1 MAKIS
6 GSEKNN
12 KLIEQVT
19 KAIETIITTSKNLDN
34 TDDEIIVVS
43 IDGKKIV
50 EDEANRYKKL
60 VKVKNILD
68 FAEKAESE
76 LFAFEEIYVEK
87 SKQADLFELANDSEL
102 GIEFPSAFGQYGEI
116 PGTDGL
122 TCPRPKSMLETF
134 EGYEAYLKQYYK
146 EADIDPTFDEDG
158 IRLPYPHE
166 KYIWVK
172 GQATASKEKDYV
184 SNYYK
189 EYKNWKENGIEEDNT
204 KGDSGIAG
212 APSNDG
218 DDVDKSDSKKNKPKT
233 TEATDEDTPELSD
246 EERSARAKERT
257 EKRKGLARR
266 KYAKDKK
273 TLGDYLKTPFRKLDE
288 ADKTLSNGKNWPK
301 IKRFLVGGAI
311 AVGAVALLQTCG
323 LPLLSLLWTGL
334 TEWPVMLTSA
344 FTGVMTQGGT
354 TVALTALDRIVM
366 GIIGAAVPAG
376 VFGIVR
382 GLAKKWNKAR
392 EEAER
397 LHGDDEDIEIDDPDY
412 EPTKEKG
419 KEKGKDDDL
428 TKGKGKGTDTGK
440 KEPKSKVTIPEGS
453 LNDKISFIKNALT
466 GINEE
471 LDIAI
476 EEQRALDTSVD
487 SQESKEERLK
497 ALSKT
502 IKNLK
507 AKRDAYM
514 EELAKLVTD
523 IEIDAATK
531 EEPAAIHTSG
541 GMNK

>member
-19 KAIETIITTSKNLDN
+19 KAIETIITTSKSLD
-34 TDDEIIVVS
+34 DDLVAS

-50 EDEANRYKKL
+50 TDEMDRYKKL
-60 VKVKNILD
+60 TEVKNILD
-68 FAEKAESE
+68 FTEKSENE
-76 LFAFEEIYVEK
+76 LFGFEEVYVEK
-87 SKQADLFELANDSEL
+87 SKQERLFELANDEEL

-146 EADIDPTFDEDG
+146 EADIDPTFDENG
-158 IRLPYPHE
+158 VRLPYPHE

-184 SNYYK
+184 SSYYK
-189 EYKNWKENGIEEDNT
+189 AYKDWKENGVEEENSKDN
-204 KGDSGIAG
+204 SGVAG
-212 APSNDG
+212 APTNEG
-218 DDVDKSDSKKNKPKT
+218 DDTEKSGSKKNKPKT
-233 TEATDEDTPELSD
+233 TQSTDEDAPELSD
-246 EERSARAKERT
+246 EERSARAKERA
-257 EKRKGLARR
+257 EQRKGLNRR

-273 TLGDYLKTPFRKLDE
+273 TLGDYLKAPFRKLDE

-301 IKRFLVGGAI
+301 IKRFLVGAAV
-311 AVGAVALLQTCG
+311 AVGAVALLQTAG
-323 LPLLSLLWTGL
+323 LPLLSVIWTGL
-334 TEWPVMLTSA
+334 TEWPFMLTSA
-344 FTGVMTQGGT
+344 ITGVATQGGT
-354 TVALTALDRIVM
+354 TVALTALDRLVM
-366 GIIGAAVPAG
+366 GIIGVAVPAG
-376 VFGIVR
+376 VFGIVK
-382 GLAKKWNKAR
+382 GLSDKWKKTKQKAEEDWER
-392 EEAER
+392 E
-397 LHGDDEDIEIDDPDY
+397 HGTDDEEIEDDDD
-412 EPTKEKG
+412 KEKG
-419 KEKGKDDDL
+419 KGKGDDDDL

-440 KEPKSKVTIPEGS
+440 KQPKPKVTIPEGS
-453 LNDKISFIKNALT
+453 LNDKITFIKNALT

-487 SQESKEERLK
+487 SPELKEERLN
-497 ALSKT
+497 ALSKK

-523 IEIDAATK
+523 MEIEAATK
-531 EEPAAIHTSG
+531 EQPAAIHTSG

>member
-19 KAIETIITTSKNLDN
+19 KAIETIITTSKSLD
-34 TDDEIIVVS
+34 DDLVAS

-50 EDEANRYKKL
+50 TDEMDRYKKL
-60 VKVKNILD
+60 TEVKNILD
-68 FAEKAESE
+68 FTEKSENE
-76 LFAFEEIYVEK
+76 LFGFEEVYVEK
-87 SKQADLFELANDSEL
+87 SKQERLFELANDEEL

-146 EADIDPTFDEDG
+146 EADIDPTFDENG
-158 IRLPYPHE
+158 VRLPYPHE

-184 SNYYK
+184 SSYYK
-189 EYKNWKENGIEEDNT
+189 AYKDWKENGVEEENSKDN
-204 KGDSGIAG
+204 SGVAG
-212 APSNDG
+212 APTNEG
-218 DDVDKSDSKKNKPKT
+218 DDTEKSGSKKNKPKT
-233 TEATDEDTPELSD
+233 TQSTDEDAPELSD
-246 EERSARAKERT
+246 EERSTRAKERA
-257 EKRKGLARR
+257 EQRKGLNRR

-273 TLGDYLKTPFRKLDE
+273 TLGDYLKAPFRKLDE

-301 IKRFLVGGAI
+301 IKRFLVGAAV
-311 AVGAVALLQTCG
+311 AVGAVALLQTAG
-323 LPLLSLLWTGL
+323 LPLLSVIWTGL
-334 TEWPVMLTSA
+334 TEWPFMLTSA
-344 FTGVMTQGGT
+344 ITGVATQGGT
-354 TVALTALDRIVM
+354 TVALTALDRLVM
-366 GIIGAAVPAG
+366 GIIGVAVPAG
-376 VFGIVR
+376 VFGIVK
-382 GLAKKWNKAR
+382 GLSDKWKKTKQKAEEDWER
-392 EEAER
+392 E
-397 LHGDDEDIEIDDPDY
+397 HGTDDEEIEDDDD
-412 EPTKEKG
+412 KEKG
-419 KEKGKDDDL
+419 KGKGDDDDL

-440 KEPKSKVTIPEGS
+440 KQPKPKVTIPEGS
-453 LNDKISFIKNALT
+453 LNDKITFIKNALT

-476 EEQRALDTSVD
+476 EEQRTLDTSVD
-487 SQESKEERLK
+487 SPELKEERLNT
-497 ALSKT
+497 LSKK

-523 IEIDAATK
+523 MEIEAATK
-531 EEPAAIHTSG
+531 EQPAAIHTSG